1 MYRLLSI
8 AVLMFVSLTAL
19 AIDGEPPLS
28 DPAQDARYRALIKEV
43 RCLVCQN
50 QAISDSNAPLA
61 RDLRREIRQK
71 IEAGAGNPEIITF
84 LTDRYGD
91 FVLYRPPFKPTTYLL
106 WAAPA
111 LFLLIA
117 GFALVRTVK
126 RRTEQDYGTDGE
138 AHG

>member
-1 MYRLLSI
+1 MLRAFSI
-8 AVLMFVSLTAL
+8 MVLMALSAMAL
-19 AIDGEPPLS
+19 AIDGEPPLA
-28 DPAQDARYRALIKEV
+28 DPSQDARYRELIKEV

-61 RDLRREIRQK
+61 QDLRREIRQK

-106 WAAPA
+106 WAAPI

-117 GFALVRTVK
+117 GVALIRTVK
-126 RRTEQDYGTDGE
+126 RRSEQDYGVDGE

>member
-1 MYRLLSI
+1 MGRVLTI
-8 AVLMFVSLTAL
+8 AMLTLFATVAV

-61 RDLRREIRQK
+61 QDLRREIRQM

-91 FVLYRPPFKPTTYLL
+91 FVLYRPPFKSTTYLL

-117 GFALVRTVK
+117 AVALVRTVK
-126 RRTEQDYGTDGE
+126 RRSEQDYGTDGE